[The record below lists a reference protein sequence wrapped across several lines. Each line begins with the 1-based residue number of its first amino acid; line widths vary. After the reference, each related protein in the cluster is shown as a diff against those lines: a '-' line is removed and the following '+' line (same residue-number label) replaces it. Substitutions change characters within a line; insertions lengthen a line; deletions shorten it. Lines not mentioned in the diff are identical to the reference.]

1 MNYDTKKI
9 FCFVLK
15 THKFMYYSFSVY
27 YITLYCKKGRI
38 LIIKEEIYN
47 IVKKKN

>member
-1 MNYDTKKI
+1 MNYDWKNPI
-9 FCFVLK
+9 
-15 THKFMYYSFSVY
+15 SNN